1 MKRLTLLTKCIW
13 LLVVLLFSS
22 SVWAGIEGEPAEE
35 NASETESAIKTWSM
49 DDPLVWDDFQAS
61 PAGGRFAAQTVWSWQ
76 SQNRMLVNCSQA
88 SGQPWRCVASL
99 DTPLVQAIFLKEFSW
114 VTASG
119 RLSRDLLAHE
129 QGHFDLVEV
138 FARRMTSDL
147 NALQVTVENDD
158 RLQAETESFN
168 ALDEAAQALINQ
180 WSDQAIA
187 EQERYERETNHG
199 TVRSAQT
206 RWQAQI
212 RSLLIQTDPTSVSN
226 S

>member
-1 MKRLTLLTKCIW
+1 VFRKYVW
-13 LLVVLLFSS
+13 LLMVLLLSS
-22 SVWAGIEGEPAEE
+22 SVWAGIEGE
-35 NASETESAIKTWSM
+35 ETTQNTTDAESALKVWAA
-49 DDPLVWDDFQAS
+49 DDPLVWADFQAS
-61 PAGGRFAAQTVWSWQ
+61 AVGGRFAAQTVWSWQ

-88 SGQPWRCVASL
+88 PAQLWRCVASL
-99 DTPLVQAIFLKEFSW
+99 DNPVVQAIFLKEFSW

-138 FARRMTSDL
+138 YARRMTVDL
-147 NALQVTVENDD
+147 QVLDVTVENED
-158 RLQAETESFN
+158 RLQAETEAFN
-168 ALDEAAQALINQ
+168 GLDGAAQGLINQ
-180 WSDQAIA
+180 WSEQAIA

-212 RSLLIQTDPTSVSN
+212 RNLLIQTNPGSVSN